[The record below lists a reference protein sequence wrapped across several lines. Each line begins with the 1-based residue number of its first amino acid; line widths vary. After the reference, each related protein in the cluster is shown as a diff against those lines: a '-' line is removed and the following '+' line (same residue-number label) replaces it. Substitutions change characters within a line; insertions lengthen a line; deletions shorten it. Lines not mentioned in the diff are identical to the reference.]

1 MRCYYTL
8 KCTLYKSIR
17 TLFNSCNSLHVNY
30 VYSWRNWES
39 SGSSFMPKVKELE
52 EGTKVPILHSPRRH
66 HSCHPLYKWCPLLH
80 SGTELDFSC
89 SYLPSAWV
97 LKWYP
102 FLQRMEL
109 YNRAQACQGHCRL
122 NLSSLSLQ
130 SWDPS
135 PAARLPPCRTHPP
148 PPLFPPPTRPP
159 PSPYSHP
166 SPPSLPPPPL
176 LPPQGT
182 KGEAGQDGPV
192 CSLL

>member
-8 KCTLYKSIR
+8 KCTLYKLIR

-30 VYSWRNWES
+30 VYSWRNWDS
-39 SGSSFMPKVKELE
+39 SGSSNMPKVKELE

-66 HSCHPLYKWCPLLH
+66 HSCHPLYKWCLLLR
-80 SGTELDFSC
+80 SETELDFSC

-130 SWDPS
+130 SWDP
-135 PAARLPPCRTHPP
+135 
-148 PPLFPPPTRPP
+148 TRPP
-159 PSPYSHP
+159 PHPYSHP
-166 SPPSLPPPPL
+166 SPTPLPPPPL
-176 LPPQGT
+176 LPPQGK